1 MVQRTKR
8 RLSPGEA
15 ERMQK
20 ELRAFHSSVRIW
32 CSKVPV
38 GETVYVALDS
48 LNSAL
53 ILTDRELQGAI
64 DGERMAWPPG
74 WQGLP
79 S

>member
-8 RLSPGEA
+8 SMSPGEA

-20 ELRAFHSSVRIW
+20 ELRAFHNSVRVW
-32 CSKVPV
+32 CGKVPI

-64 DGERMAWPPG
+64 DGERKAWPPG
-74 WQGLP
+74 WQGL
-79 S
+79 

>member
-1 MVQRTKR
+1 
-8 RLSPGEA
+8 
-15 ERMQK
+15 MQK
-20 ELRAFHSSVRIW
+20 ELRAFHHS
-32 CSKVPV
+32 
-38 GETVYVALDS
+38 ALDS

-64 DGERMAWPPG
+64 DGERKAWPPG